1 MQTLNVGVDVFKKT
15 QKPSSVFFVE
25 RQVWI
30 DGTGTVE
37 TVIAYSAKSAGSDV
51 VLSKCEC
58 DKKQIKTFVLS
69 DNACD
74 TDDDAIAM
82 VLNAIV

>member
-1 MQTLNVGVDVFKKT
+1 MQTLIVGVGVFKKT
-15 QKPSSVFFVE
+15 QNPLSVFFVE
-25 RQVWI
+25 RQMWI

-37 TVIAYSAKSAGSDV
+37 TIIAYSAKSAGSDV

-58 DKKQIKTFVLS
+58 DKRQINAFVLS
-69 DNACD
+69 ENVCD

-82 VLNAIV
+82 SSNAV